1 MQAVEADITG
11 AFWDNTDGVGTGAAF
26 VHVQG
31 VVPPIEGVVSTT
43 PGAMYPT
50 PSATAVLCNGTNKP
64 VTAKLLPWN
73 ETHVIL
79 ASDEASR
86 PRTVQSATKG
96 GSLTL
101 QGDQR
106 PWIER
111 MTSLLA
117 HAQQTPG
124 EGTQLVCVIDMPRH
138 GEVHL
143 VKSYLDEHKDALN
156 DAFHASTGHV
166 LLVNAVCGDTQF
178 MRWDDGGVHYSTE
191 SVRNKIMTKMAS
203 FSDSYY
209 TTFADAVE
217 CLFGTAR
224 IGSDYAHCWLHLPFD
239 HESVKS
245 VMPYG
250 TSSAGVDHA
259 SVTYSRAQGM
269 TFKAKTGNFS
279 IAIVLEATS
288 QIKEAIKCVAQDP
301 HVDIMMELLAA
312 RNDRQIGYPYRAFLK
327 ASATIN
333 ASSNLFVKMMFVTAE
348 QRKME
353 LDRVDGMVSYM
364 QPAGARTQYKTM
376 LARHASV
383 GAS

>member
-26 VHVQG
+26 VLVQG
-31 VVPPIEGVVSTT
+31 SVPPMQHVVSTT
-43 PGAMYPT
+43 PGAMCPT
-50 PSATAVLCNGTNKP
+50 LRAKAVLCNGTNKP
-64 VTAKLLPWN
+64 VTAKLLPWH
-73 ETHVIL
+73 ETRVIL
-79 ASDEASR
+79 ASDAASR
-86 PRTVQSATKG
+86 PRTVQSANQG

-117 HAQQTPG
+117 QAKQAQDKD
-124 EGTQLVCVIDMPRH
+124 TQLVCVIDLPRH
-138 GEVHL
+138 GEVHM
-143 VKSYLDEHKDALN
+143 VKSYLDEHKDTFN
-156 DAFHASTGHV
+156 KAFAPSTQHV
-166 LLVNAVCGDTQF
+166 LLVDAACDDTQF
-178 MRWDDGGVHYSTE
+178 MLWDDKGVHYSTE
-191 SVRNKIMTKMAS
+191 SVRNELLTTMAS
-203 FSDSYY
+203 FSNAYH
-209 TTFADAVE
+209 TKFADAVE

-224 IGSDYAHCWLHLPFD
+224 IGSGYAHCWLHLPFD
-239 HESVKS
+239 RESVKS

-259 SVTYSRAQGM
+259 SVTYSRTQGM
-269 TFKAKTGNFS
+269 TFKAKTGEFS
-279 IAIVLEATS
+279 IAIVLEANS
-288 QIKEAIKCVAQDP
+288 QIKEVLKCVAQDP

-312 RNDRQIGYPYRAFLK
+312 RTDREIGYPYRAFLK

-333 ASSNLFVKMMFVTAE
+333 ASSNLFVKMLCVTAE

-353 LDRVDGMVSYM
+353 LDRKDGIVSYM
-364 QPAGARTQYKTM
+364 QPGGARTEYASM
-376 LARHASV
+376 LPRHASV

>member
-1 MQAVEADITG
+1 MFWEHAYEHTLGPHKSNNMQAVEADITG

-117 HAQQTPG
+117 AGPG
-124 EGTQLVCVIDMPRH
+124 RIEGMPN
-138 GEVHL
+138 V
-143 VKSYLDEHKDALN
+143 AL
-156 DAFHASTGHV
+156 A
-166 LLVNAVCGDTQF
+166 
-178 MRWDDGGVHYSTE
+178 
-191 SVRNKIMTKMAS
+191 
-203 FSDSYY
+203 
-209 TTFADAVE
+209 
-217 CLFGTAR
+217 
-224 IGSDYAHCWLHLPFD
+224 
-239 HESVKS
+239 
-245 VMPYG
+245 
-250 TSSAGVDHA
+250 
-259 SVTYSRAQGM
+259 
-269 TFKAKTGNFS
+269 
-279 IAIVLEATS
+279 
-288 QIKEAIKCVAQDP
+288 
-301 HVDIMMELLAA
+301 
-312 RNDRQIGYPYRAFLK
+312 
-327 ASATIN
+327 
-333 ASSNLFVKMMFVTAE
+333 
-348 QRKME
+348 
-353 LDRVDGMVSYM
+353 
-364 QPAGARTQYKTM
+364 
-376 LARHASV
+376 
-383 GAS
+383 